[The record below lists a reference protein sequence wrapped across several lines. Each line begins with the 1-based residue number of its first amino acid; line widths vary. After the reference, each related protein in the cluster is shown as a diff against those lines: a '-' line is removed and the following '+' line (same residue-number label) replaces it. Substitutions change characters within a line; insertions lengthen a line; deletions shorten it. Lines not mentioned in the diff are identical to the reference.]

1 MANKKITDLPSY
13 TNPDG
18 AIDVIPIVDTASDT
32 IGICEICNGSYK
44 TYPSW
49 AKLRRTCSRIC
60 MGKLKSLENVGE
72 NHFMYGKHHTDKTK
86 RILSEQRK
94 GISINVGPDNPMYG
108 KPSWNAGIKV
118 ATNTGK
124 THFKKGSIAWNKGIK
139 FEAVSGEKNHNWR
152 GGVTKEHEKIRKSLE
167 YKLWRKAVF
176 ERDDYTCVQCNARGV
191 WIEAD
196 HIKQFA
202 YYPELRFD
210 IDNGRTLCKPCHRKT
225 DTWGNIFRDVLG
237 RYSKQDRI
245 EVQVG

>member
-1 MANKKITDLPSY
+1 MAQSKITDLTPYSS
-13 TNPDG
+13 PDG
-18 AIDVIPIVDTASDT
+18 AVDV
-32 IGICEICNGSYK
+32 CEICKNLYK

-49 AKLRRTCSRIC
+49 RSVRRTCSRIC
-60 MGKLKSLENVGE
+60 AARLKSIEKSGI
-72 NHFMYGKHHTDKTK
+72 NHPLYGKHPSADTLKKISDAT
-86 RILSEQRK
+86 K
-94 GISINVGPDNPMYG
+94 GISKNIGKNNPMYG
-108 KPSWNAGIKV
+108 KPSWNAGRKV

-124 THFKKGSIAWNKGIK
+124 THFKKGMNPWNKGIK
-139 FEAVSGEKNHNWR
+139 HEAVSGEKNHNWR

-176 ERDDYTCVQCNARGV
+176 ERDNYMCVQCNARGV

-202 YYPELRFD
+202 YHPEMRLN

-225 DTWGNIFRDVLG
+225 DTWGNIFRDTLG